1 MMTDPISDMLTRIRN
16 ASMTRAVTVEMPMS
30 KMKFAVAKI
39 LEKEGYLVAVE
50 TYQDGAKPM
59 LRVRLAYR
67 EGGEPAIASIVRKS
81 KPSLRV
87 YVKTDDLRSVRS
99 GLGCS
104 ILSTPNGLM
113 TNKEAHKR
121 RLGGELICEIY

>member
-1 MMTDPISDMLTRIRN
+1 MTDTISDMLTRIRN
-16 ASMTRAVTVEMPMS
+16 ASLTRAAVADMPMS
-30 KMKFAVAKI
+30 NMKFAMAKI
-39 LEKEGYLVAVE
+39 LEKEGYLAGVE
-50 TYQDGAKPM
+50 TFQDGSKPM

-67 EGGEPAIASIVRKS
+67 DGGEPVLSSITRKS

-87 YVKTDDLRSVRS
+87 YVKAEDLKMVRS
-99 GLGCS
+99 GFGFS
-104 ILSTPNGLM
+104 IVSTPNGLM

>member
-1 MMTDPISDMLTRIRN
+1 MTDTISDMLTRIRN
-16 ASMTRAVTVEMPMS
+16 ASLTRAAVADMPMS
-30 KMKFAVAKI
+30 NMKFAMAKI
-39 LEKEGYLVAVE
+39 LEKEGYLAGVE
-50 TYQDGAKPM
+50 TFQDGSKPM

-67 EGGEPAIASIVRKS
+67 DGGEPVLSSITRKS

-87 YVKTDDLRSVRS
+87 YVKAGDLKMVRS
-99 GLGCS
+99 GFGFS
-104 ILSTPNGLM
+104 IVSTPNGLM

>member
-1 MMTDPISDMLTRIRN
+1 MTDPISDMLTRIRN
-16 ASMTRAVTVEMPMS
+16 ASMTRAVIVEMPMS
-30 KMKFAVAKI
+30 KMKFAIAKI
-39 LEKEGYLVAVE
+39 LQKEGYLVGAD
-50 TYQDGAKPM
+50 TFLDGTKPM

-67 EGGEPAIASIVRKS
+67 ETGESAIASITRKS

-87 YVKTDDLRSVRS
+87 YIKADDLKSVRS
-99 GLGCS
+99 GYGCS